1 MGMHSKPSRAALVA
15 KTGACSGAALLLSA
29 SGILLAP
36 PAGADGTPPGEAA
49 TTSTPTKA
57 KKKSVKQAD
66 RPADV
71 NSAGDP
77 TEDPEVEG
85 VDAPTD
91 DPTVTVPR
99 DRNINGVVNVADL
112 NVQVVG
118 QVCNNF
124 VPVNVLGGQG
134 AGEAVTGGL
143 ALLGDAAGANA
154 ENLKA
159 CEQAVDQ
166 SIGAGSDGTD
176 GAAVA
181 GGTENVNGL
190 VNVTD
195 NNIHVP
201 VQACN
206 NYVPVNVLGGQGS
219 GENASL
225 AGALGIL
232 GGAPAA
238 ESTAESSKS
247 CDQDAVQH
255 DRDGAGGGDR
265 NTNGLINVTDNNI
278 HVPLQGCNNYVPV
291 NVLGGQGSGESV
303 TGAGAFDLG
312 GLLGEDDDPATA
324 NADASNSK
332 SCDQDADQ
340 QDDD

>member
-49 TTSTPTKA
+49 TTSAPPKA
-57 KKKSVKQAD
+57 EKKSAKPAD
-66 RPADV
+66 RPANV
-71 NSAGDP
+71 NSTGDP
-77 TEDPEVEG
+77 ADDPEVEG
-85 VDAPTD
+85 ADAPTD
-91 DPTVTVPR
+91 GPTVTVPR

-159 CEQAVDQ
+159 CEQVVDQ
-166 SIGAGSDGTD
+166 TD
-176 GAAVA
+176 GVGSENAADGAV

-190 VNVTD
+190 INVTD
-195 NNIHVP
+195 NNVHVP
-201 VQACN
+201 VQVCN

-219 GENASL
+219 GENATL

-232 GGAPAA
+232 GGAPSA
-238 ESTAESSKS
+238 ESTSESSKS

-255 DRDGAGGGDR
+255 DRDGGAGDR
-265 NTNGLINVTDNNI
+265 NTNGLINVTDNNV

-324 NADASNSK
+324 KADASNAK

-340 QDDD
+340 HDDD